1 MRIDTQSLA
10 LLLVSVAICVLIA
23 VLFDSPTSVLLLI
36 LVIVGGLLLTVYS
49 GRRTR

>member
-10 LLLVSVAICVLIA
+10 VLLVSVAICVLIA

-36 LVIVGGLLLTVYS
+36 LVIVGGLLLPVYS